1 MNKNTLLIVGFALFV
16 MGFLSIILS
25 LVGLKLDVIGFLF
38 KIGSGFAFLIHILL
52 VCSGL
57 SLMYVGKNL
66 EKRKAEMQAEET
78 PQEV

>member
-1 MNKNTLLIVGFALFV
+1 MNKNSMLILGFVLFV

-38 KIGSGFAFLIHILL
+38 KIGTGFAFLIHILL
-52 VCSGL
+52 VCTGL

-66 EKRKAEMQAEET
+66 EKRKAEMESEN
-78 PQEV
+78 

>member
-1 MNKNTLLIVGFALFV
+1 MLIVGFVLFV

-38 KIGSGFAFLIHILL
+38 KIGTGFAFLIHILL
-52 VCSGL
+52 VCTGL

-66 EKRKAEMQAEET
+66 EKRKAEIESEN
-78 PQEV
+78 